1 MPGSNANLSAL
12 AGRSRRA
19 DFAVM
24 AASPVTPLEEY
35 QSLHGVLPGQGL
47 AWLRDLRDDALRRFS
62 DRGYPSPRDEAWK
75 YTNVAPL
82 LGQTFIPSFS
92 VEPPRKIKP
101 ADIAACLFADV
112 DMPLAVFVDGRFDAA
127 LSNLSAL
134 PPGVEL
140 RSLREVLDQDGAT
153 LETLLGGT
161 VPQEPHGF
169 IELNTAFMF
178 DGAYVRI
185 APDAVAERPL
195 HLLFVASGATQPV
208 VSYLRNLVIAARGS
222 RAAVVEHYVSLG
234 DAPSLCN
241 VATQCVIERNAALDH
256 YKLNEEGA
264 GAYHF
269 SGLYIEQA
277 RDSRYTSHN
286 IAAGGRLIRNDL
298 RCVLAGEGAECV
310 LNGLYLGRG
319 REHIDNQTSV
329 EHRVPHCSSREWYK
343 GVLDGR
349 ARGVFSGHVMV
360 QQDAQK
366 TDAQQMN
373 NNLLLSDEAEV
384 DTRPQLEIYA
394 DDVKCSHGSTVGQ
407 LNNDVLFY
415 LRARGIGENEARR
428 LLVTAFAQDVVGR
441 MAAEPLREWAERLIA
456 TRLGR

>member
-1 MPGSNANLSAL
+1 
-12 AGRSRRA
+12 
-19 DFAVM
+19 M
-24 AASPVTPLEEY
+24 ATSPVTPVEEY
-35 QSLHGVLPGQGL
+35 QSLLGVLPGQDL
-47 AWLRDLRDDALRRFS
+47 AWLRDLRDGALRRFS
-62 DRGYPSPRDEAWK
+62 DRGYPTPRDEAWK
-75 YTNVAPL
+75 YTNIAPL
-82 LGQTFIPSFS
+82 LKQSFIPSFS
-92 VEPPRKIKP
+92 VEQPHKVLPT
-101 ADIAACLFADV
+101 DIATSLFADA
-112 DMPLAVFVDGRFDAA
+112 DMPLAVFVDGAFNSA

-140 RSLREVLDQDGAT
+140 RSLREVLDHDGAS
-153 LETLLGGT
+153 LESLLVGMT
-161 VPQEPHGF
+161 PQEPHGF

-178 DGAYVRI
+178 DGACVRI
-185 APDAVAERPL
+185 APDTVAERPL
-195 HLLFVASGATQPV
+195 HLLYVSSGAGQPV
-208 VSYLRNLVIAARGS
+208 ASYLRNLMIAGRGS
-222 RAAVVEHYVSLG
+222 RAAVIEHYVSLG
-234 DAPSLCN
+234 DAAALCN
-241 VATQCVIERNAALDH
+241 VATHCMIEPGAALEH

-264 GAYHF
+264 GAHHF
-269 SGLYIEQA
+269 AGLYVEQA
-277 RDSRYTSHN
+277 RDSRYVSHN
-286 IAAGGRLIRNDL
+286 VAVGGRMIRNDL

-360 QQDAQK
+360 RQDAQK

-407 LNNDVLFY
+407 LNPDVLFY
-415 LRARGIGENEARR
+415 LRARGIDEIQARR

-441 MAAEPLREWAERLIA
+441 MAIAPVREWAERLITA
-456 TRLGR
+456 RLAR